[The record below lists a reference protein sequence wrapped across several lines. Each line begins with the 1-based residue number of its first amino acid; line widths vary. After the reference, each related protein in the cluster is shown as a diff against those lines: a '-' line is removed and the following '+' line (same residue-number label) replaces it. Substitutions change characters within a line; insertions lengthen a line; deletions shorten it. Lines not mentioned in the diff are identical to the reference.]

1 MGFFDFLNNVVACA
15 QGVDVDSV
23 IEQQRKWS
31 IEARLKNATD
41 CYEYVTADSK
51 IISDL
56 VLYDGDVG
64 YLEKADFKIAGKGRI
79 IFALKSSAVVSKV
92 KFRSVDSCGSRPLV
106 VVRAPGITFS
116 NCIFDGKNSRN
127 ALEADCP
134 VTLDESIIRNCG
146 DKSNSQDV
154 VTVVRKADGRRR
166 SDVSISNLK
175 ILRCKTEK
183 HLFNVADDLR
193 GSCFVDK
200 CIVGQGLFFA
210 GGKVNIAEISA
221 EKGV

>member
-1 MGFFDFLNNVVACA
+1 MGFFDFLDNVVACA
-15 QGVDVDSV
+15 QGVDVESV
-23 IEQQRKWS
+23 IEQQRKWTLES
-31 IEARLKNATD
+31 RFKNAMD
-41 CYEYVTADSK
+41 SYEGVILGSE

-79 IFALKSSAVVSKV
+79 IFALKSRAVVSKV
-92 KFRSVDSCGSRPLV
+92 KFRSVDSRGARALV
-106 VVRAPGITFS
+106 VVRAPEITFS

-134 VTLDESIIRNCG
+134 VTLEESIIRNCG
-146 DKSNSQDV
+146 DKSNSRDV
-154 VTVVRKADGRRR
+154 VTVVRKPDGRRR

-175 ILRCKTEK
+175 MMRCKTEK

-200 CIVGQGLFFA
+200 CIAGQGLFCA
-210 GGKVNIAEISA
+210 GGKVTVSEVTVG
-221 EKGV
+221 KGE